1 MGTLPKTKSSRA
13 LNELKRLIP
22 EGSTISSF
30 FLFDGSLELGLAKY
44 NRTIVAH
51 TNKQVVYEFWR
62 VLNQD
67 PKRMSSMVE
76 YLTERLSL
84 PELYLLQDNWHQYRD
99 IEERA
104 TFFYILSHCSDTG
117 YASHGNLDK
126 TRLCPVKI
134 NSLRRHKGNNFY
146 PFLDSS
152 NNPLDGLTTA
162 KDTDFLL
169 LPVGKFSHN
178 LFEYGKNTG
187 HDMTTISHKSLR
199 KELGDID
206 KKWVVVYD
214 YHPAVLKLYKD
225 YNIQMIDKYGNKT
238 NNAERCEELVINN
251 FVSVL

>member
-1 MGTLPKTKSSRA
+1 MATLPKTKSSRA

-22 EGSTISSF
+22 EGGTISSF

-99 IEERA
+99 MQERA

-134 NSLRRHKGNNFY
+134 NSLRRHKSDNFY
-146 PFLDSS
+146 LFLDSS
-152 NNPLDGLTTA
+152 DDPLDGLATA
-162 KDTDFLL
+162 KDTDFLFF
-169 LPVGKFSHN
+169 PVGKFSHN

-187 HDMTTISHKSLR
+187 HDMTKINHKAMCKALAN
-199 KELGDID
+199 ID
-206 KKWVVVYD
+206 KKWIVVYD
-214 YHPAVLKLYKD
+214 FHPRVTKLYKD

-238 NNAERCEELVINN
+238 SNKERCEELVISN

>member
-1 MGTLPKTKSSRA
+1 MALLAKPKISRA
-13 LNELKRLIP
+13 LGELKRLIP

-44 NRTIVAH
+44 NRTVVAH

-67 PKRMSSMVE
+67 PKRMSAMVE

-99 IEERA
+99 MQERA

-126 TRLCPVKI
+126 AQLCPVKI
-134 NSLRRHKGNNFY
+134 NSLRRHKSDNFY
-146 PFLDSS
+146 LFLDSS
-152 NNPLDGLTTA
+152 DDPLDGLATA

-169 LPVGKFSHN
+169 FPVGKFSHN

-187 HDMTTISHKSLR
+187 HDMTKINHKAMCKALAN
-199 KELGDID
+199 ID
-206 KKWVVVYD
+206 KKWIVIYD
-214 YHPAVLKLYKD
+214 FHPRVTKLYKD

-238 NNAERCEELVINN
+238 NNQERCEELVISN
-251 FVSVL
+251 FVSV